1 MLRIQNSDSHWCS
14 FPHLSFFLSFLLFPI
29 SKDYPSP
36 FPLPL
41 FDFSIFC
48 PKNRFWPFKNLKE
61 NQKVQIWFAYNFNIP
76 LTPISVFFY
85 PFVIYNLWCTK
96 HSHTSTITHR
106 HTLNRK
112 RALKIIS
119 LPCCSL
125 YLYFFSLLNLLSS
138 FNTSIS
144 FAHAQ
149 THPAERRSR
158 RQTTWSCRGSWRRPS
173 PSAVWEGSTSW
184 GDTPESP
191 PAALCRLYKPTET
204 GRKGPGT
211 QTYPPSSPPSSA
223 THRQSSP
230 CSEWWSL
237 PRSPAQEWWSG
248 LTDLHLLSAQQKDIQ
263 RTDI

>member
-1 MLRIQNSDSHWCS
+1 MH
-14 FPHLSFFLSFLLFPI
+14 
-29 SKDYPSP
+29 
-36 FPLPL
+36 
-41 FDFSIFC
+41 
-48 PKNRFWPFKNLKE
+48 
-61 NQKVQIWFAYNFNIP
+61 
-76 LTPISVFFY
+76 
-85 PFVIYNLWCTK
+85 K

-112 RALKIIS
+112 WALNIIS
-119 LPCCSL
+119 LPYCSL
-125 YLYFFSLLNLLSS
+125 YRYFFLTLESPSS

-144 FAHAQ
+144 YAHAQ

-184 GDTPESP
+184 GDTTRVPTSSTV
-191 PAALCRLYKPTET
+191 PAIQAHRD
-204 GRKGPGT
+204 RSKGPGT

-223 THRQSSP
+223 THRRSSP

-248 LTDLHLLSAQQKDIQ
+248 LTDLHLLSAQQKDTQ